1 VSPFRGAL
9 TLSRLS
15 RYLCLGRVSVSFSR
29 YLTVLTVGLRS
40 LPNQA
45 LTVINLR
52 GVLVWHLTPHLT
64 PGASGGRSGVLLVD
78 FVGTVDAVED
88 GAHLVSFDGPDGG
101 TIPPRSMVQPA
112 VVECLEERV
121 AESNLPGCD

>member
-52 GVLVWHLTPHLT
+52 GVLVWHLTPHSRQ
-64 PGASGGRSGVLLVD
+64 ALLVAA
-78 FVGTVDAVED
+78 VG
-88 GAHLVSFDGPDGG
+88 SFWLISSG
-101 TIPPRSMVQPA
+101 T
-112 VVECLEERV
+112 
-121 AESNLPGCD
+121 